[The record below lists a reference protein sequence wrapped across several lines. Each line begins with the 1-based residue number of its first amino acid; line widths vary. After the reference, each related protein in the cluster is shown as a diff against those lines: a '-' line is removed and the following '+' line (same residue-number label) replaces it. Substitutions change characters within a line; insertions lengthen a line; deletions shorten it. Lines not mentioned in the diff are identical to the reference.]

1 MKNGK
6 NGDIRMSFVSTEAMD
21 KDLSGGGA
29 RRGRVNPALDK
40 VIAKVMRINGKP
52 LQLEVTPQQR
62 TGILGKLKKMG
73 LLATRKDPDRKY
85 AAKFKILNR
94 DEKNKPSIIRMYIF
108 ENNAA

>member
-6 NGDIRMSFVSTEAMD
+6 NGSIKMSFVSHEAMD
-21 KDLSGGGA
+21 KDLSGGAA
-29 RRGRVNPALDK
+29 RRGRVNPLLDK
-40 VIAKVMRINGKP
+40 VVAKVMKINGKP

-73 LLATRKDPDRKY
+73 LLATRKEPDRKY
-85 AAKFKILNR
+85 AAKFKIVGR
-94 DEKNKPSIIRMYIF
+94 DEKNKPAKIRMYIY